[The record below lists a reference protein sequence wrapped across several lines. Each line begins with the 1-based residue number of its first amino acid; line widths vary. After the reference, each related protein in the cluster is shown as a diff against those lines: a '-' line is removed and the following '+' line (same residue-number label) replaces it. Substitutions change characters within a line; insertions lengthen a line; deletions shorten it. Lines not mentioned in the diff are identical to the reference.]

1 MQTSSQLQYAPQRNE
16 LLEKWEEYT
25 DVPGKFIWNSL
36 HEWAYELFLNREY
49 RPKLLFV
56 ISIHLSFSMPYDNK
70 DFSNIETFKLMC
82 IRTSQYTSS
91 KSILL

>member
-36 HEWAYELFLNREY
+36 HEWAYELFLNRE
-49 RPKLLFV
+49 
-56 ISIHLSFSMPYDNK
+56 
-70 DFSNIETFKLMC
+70 
-82 IRTSQYTSS
+82 
-91 KSILL
+91 